1 MGGPHLGRPEAPEAR
16 AHCGRLPGVRGRA
29 DGSSW
34 AIATPHATAT
44 EAGAEA
50 FERGGNALDAAL
62 AAAITLAVVY
72 PHMCGVGGDLFALV
86 QMPDGRAWALNSSG
100 RATSGLDADALRRE
114 HGAMPEHG
122 PSTVTVPGAVAGWS
136 TMHGLGARRTWR
148 DAFDAALPLAL
159 EGAKVASGLAESLAW
174 QTERLASDP
183 GLAAVFFPDGVVP
196 AAGDTIRQPALGA
209 TLEAVAHGGGDA
221 LYTGAIGRRY
231 AAGLRDLGVA
241 VADEDLAAHRAD
253 LLPPLATRYR
263 DLHVSVA
270 PPNSQGFVLLEIL
283 ALVERLAI
291 DPDPDGAD
299 SGLLALAA
307 RTAGADRDLHLAD
320 PDAMRVHPHTLL
332 DDGHLAG
339 LADGIRAH
347 DVRSEDHAR
356 SHGDTVALVAADAEG
371 HAVSL
376 IQSLFDGFGS
386 GLLEPSTGIVAHS
399 RGACFTL
406 VPGHP
411 NEAAPGKRPAHTL
424 MPVLVHR
431 GGDLAAVAGAMGGY
445 AQPQINAATLLRS
458 FDLGMHPADAV
469 SAPRWLVSG
478 MDREARGQFVASA
491 EHDVSPQARTSL
503 GSVGCRLEDLE
514 RSDGSVGHAHLIR
527 VGPRGLQAGADPR
540 SDGSAIAL

>member
-1 MGGPHLGRPEAPEAR
+1 VGDAWQTAR
-16 AHCGRLPGVRGRA
+16 VRHRA

-34 AIATPHATAT
+34 AIATPHAAAT

-50 FERGGNALDAAL
+50 FERGGNAVDAAL
-62 AAAITLAVVY
+62 SAAISLAVVY

-100 RATSGLDADALRRE
+100 RAPSGLDAEALRRV
-114 HGAMPEHG
+114 HGSMPEHG
-122 PSTVTVPGAVAGWS
+122 PPTVTVPGAVAGWWA
-136 TMHGLGARRTWR
+136 MHGLGGRRAWR
-148 DAFDAALPLAL
+148 DAFDAALPLAF
-159 EGAKVASGLAESLAW
+159 EGAEVAPGLAESLAW

-183 GLAAVFFPDGVVP
+183 GMAAVFFPGGVIPV
-196 AAGDTIRQPALGA
+196 AGDTVRQPALGA
-209 TLEAVAHGGGDA
+209 TLEAIGRGGGDVF
-221 LYTGAIGRRY
+221 YTGAIGHRY

-241 VADEDLAAHRAD
+241 ITDEDLASHRAD
-253 LLPPLATRYR
+253 QLPPLATSYR

-283 ALVERLAI
+283 ALLERLAL
-291 DPDPDGAD
+291 DPDPNGAD
-299 SGLLALAA
+299 AGRLALVA
-307 RTAGADRDLHLAD
+307 RAAGADRDLHLAD
-320 PDAMRVHPHTLL
+320 PDSMTVHPHTLL

-339 LADGIRAH
+339 LADGIRGRH
-347 DVRSEDHAR
+347 VPNTDHAR
-356 SHGDTVALVAADAEG
+356 SRGDTIALVAADAEG

-431 GGDLAAVAGAMGGY
+431 DGHLAAVAGAMGGY
-445 AQPQINAATLLRS
+445 AQPQINAITLIRS
-458 FDLGMHPADAV
+458 FDLGLHPSDAV
-469 SAPRWLVSG
+469 AAPRWLVSG
-478 MDREARGQFVASA
+478 PEDRMDREVGGQFLAIAERDVSA
-491 EHDVSPQARTSL
+491 EARTSL
-503 GSVGCRLEDLE
+503 GSVGCTLEDLD

-527 VGPRGLQAGADPR
+527 ISSQGLQAGADPR
-540 SDGSAIAL
+540 SDGSAMAV

>member
-1 MGGPHLGRPEAPEAR
+1 M
-16 AHCGRLPGVRGRA
+16 RGRA

-34 AIATPHATAT
+34 AIATPHAAAT
-44 EAGAEA
+44 EAGADA

-100 RATSGLDADALRRE
+100 RAPSGLDADTLRRE

-122 PSTVTVPGAVAGWS
+122 PPTVTVPGAVAGWS
-136 TMHGLGARRTWR
+136 TMHGLGARRAWR

-159 EGAKVASGLAESLAW
+159 EGARIAPSLAESLAW

-183 GLAAVFFPDGVVP
+183 GMAAVFFPGGALPV
-196 AAGDTIRQPALGA
+196 AGDMVRQPALGA
-209 TLEAVAHGGGDA
+209 TLEAIARGGADA
-221 LYTGAIGRRY
+221 FYTGSIGHRY
-231 AAGLRDLGVA
+231 AAGLRGLGVA
-241 VADEDLAAHRAD
+241 MADEDLANHRAD
-253 LLPPLATRYR
+253 VLPPLATRYR

-270 PPNSQGFVLLEIL
+270 PPSSQGFVLLEIL
-283 ALVERLAI
+283 SLVQRLAI

-299 SGLLALAA
+299 AGLLALAA
-307 RTAGADRDLHLAD
+307 RAAGADRDLHLAD
-320 PDAMRVHPHTLL
+320 PDSMRVHPHTLL

-347 DVRSEDHAR
+347 DVRSGDHAR
-356 SHGDTVALVAADAEG
+356 SRGDTIALVAADADG

-431 GGDLAAVAGAMGGY
+431 DGDLAAVAGSMGGF
-445 AQPQINAATLLRS
+445 AQPQINATTLIRS
-458 FDLGMHPADAV
+458 FDLGMHPSDAV
-469 SAPRWLVSG
+469 AAPRWLVSG
-478 MDREARGQFVASA
+478 MDREAGGQFLASA
-491 EHDVSPQARTSL
+491 EHDVSPEARRSL
-503 GSVGCRLEDLE
+503 DSVGCRLEDLA
-514 RSDGSVGHAHLIR
+514 RSEGSAGHAQLICL
-527 VGPRGLQAGADPR
+527 GPRGLRAGADPR
-540 SDGSAIAL
+540 SDGSAIAV